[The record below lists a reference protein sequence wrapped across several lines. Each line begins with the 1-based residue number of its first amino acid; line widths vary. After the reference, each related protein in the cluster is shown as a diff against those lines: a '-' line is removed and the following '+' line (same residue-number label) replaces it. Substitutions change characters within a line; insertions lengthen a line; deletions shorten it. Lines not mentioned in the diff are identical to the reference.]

1 MVPFLKSASRLCCFS
16 SLTALIF
23 LTFLL
28 RNANGKKTASRLC
41 CFCMFSNNEFWLCS
55 LSQKKRESASCERM
69 LKLRLPRL
77 GLDSMAPTRQ
87 KTGGGGHSPHGVF
100 NPPAPLWGEG
110 VLDKFKNPC
119 ALDQQGCA
127 AFAVSQH
134 FHRSWD
140 PVLELNAKT

>member
-1 MVPFLKSASRLCCFS
+1 MLFFR

-41 CFCMFSNNEFWLCS
+41 CFCMFSNNEFWVCL

-69 LKLRLPRL
+69 LKLRLPRS

-100 NPPAPLWGEG
+100 NIPPPPKG
-110 VLDKFKNPC
+110 VNGVPDFSVRLRQTTAEICRYRPSGSC
-119 ALDQQGCA
+119 RL
-127 AFAVSQH
+127 
-134 FHRSWD
+134 RR
-140 PVLELNAKT
+140 PRKTFTKEE